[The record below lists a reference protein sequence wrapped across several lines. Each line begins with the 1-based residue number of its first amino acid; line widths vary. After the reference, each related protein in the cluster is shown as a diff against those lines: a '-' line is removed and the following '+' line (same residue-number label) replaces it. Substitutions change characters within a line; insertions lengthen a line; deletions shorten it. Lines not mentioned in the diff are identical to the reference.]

1 MPEELIRGLRRFRR
15 EAFPRYRERFRRLVE
30 EGQRPGTLFVGCSD
44 SRVLPDLLTD
54 AAPGDLFVARNVG
67 ALVPPFD
74 PDAGGHETAAAVEY
88 AVQVLEVSDIV
99 VCGHSHCG
107 AVRALYE
114 PPSVEAP
121 NLERWLALARE
132 ARVEIESGRGLA
144 SERGLE
150 ARTPVDAATLR
161 RTERRSVA
169 LQLGR
174 LAEYPMVRDRVGA
187 GELALHGWHYLLE
200 EGRVEVLDA
209 ERGEF
214 RPPEPG

>member
-1 MPEELIRGLRRFRR
+1 MPEELIRGLRTFRR

-30 EGQRPGTLFVGCSD
+30 EGQRPGTLFIGCSD
-44 SRVLPDLLTD
+44 SRVVPDLLTD
-54 AAPGDLFVARNVG
+54 ASPGDLFVARNVG

-74 PDAGGHETAAAVEY
+74 PEAGGHETAAAVEY

-114 PPSVEAP
+114 PPAAEAP
-121 NLERWLALARE
+121 NLERWLAMARE
-132 ARVEIESGRGLA
+132 ARVELGTGTS
-144 SERGLE
+144 
-150 ARTPVDAATLR
+150 VDEATLR
-161 RTERRSVA
+161 RTERRSIA

-174 LAEYPMVRDRVGA
+174 LAEYPMVRDRLGA

-200 EGRVEVLDA
+200 EGRVEVLDP